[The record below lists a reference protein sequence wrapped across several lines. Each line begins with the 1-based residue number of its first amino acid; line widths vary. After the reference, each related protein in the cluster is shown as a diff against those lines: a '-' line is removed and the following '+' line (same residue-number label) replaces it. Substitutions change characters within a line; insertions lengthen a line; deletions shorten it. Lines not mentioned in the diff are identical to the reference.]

1 LKSLLAI
8 VVAILMVFTVFLV
21 ITPAVATPNENAN
34 DKAKE
39 NAQVSIPANAKK
51 IAPGIYHLGFAI
63 DEGKVVEGIMAFH
76 HRPGHSGGPGGSEG
90 TSDTEPTGDR
100 NCYSLFAKDSK
111 WKEVEPWSLN
121 PSNSEGLSDS
131 FLLGN
136 LQSNIQKW
144 EDESA
149 TNILGIGAK
158 TSDILVADTISPDG
172 VNEVYFGDIAD
183 SNSIAVTI
191 VWGIFGGPP
200 FNRILVEWDQVYD
213 DVTFDWS
220 STGEADKMDFE
231 NISAHEMGH
240 SLGLTHP
247 DNTCTAETMYAFA
260 DEGEMNKRTLEI
272 GDITGINKLY

>member
-1 LKSLLAI
+1 MKSLLAI

-21 ITPAVATPNENAN
+21 ITPAVATPNENAS

-76 HRPGHSGGPGGSEG
+76 HRPGHSGGPGGSGG
-90 TSDTEPTGDR
+90 TSDTEPTGDSR
-100 NCYSLFAKDSK
+100 CYSLFAKGSK
-111 WKEVEPWSLN
+111 WKGVEPWLLN
-121 PSNSEGLSDS
+121 PSNIEGLSDS
-131 FLLGN
+131 FLLDN

-149 TNILGIGAK
+149 TNILGEGAI
-158 TSDILVADTISPDG
+158 TSAILVADTISPDG
-172 VNEVYFGDIAD
+172 ENEVYFGDIAD
-183 SNSIAVTI
+183 PNSIAVTI

-200 FNRILVEWDQVYD
+200 GNRILVEWDQVYD

-220 STGEADKMDFE
+220 STGVAEKMDFE
-231 NISAHEMGH
+231 NISTHEMGH
-240 SLGLTHP
+240 SLGLSHP
-247 DNTCTAETMYAFA
+247 DNTCTVETMYAFA
-260 DEGEMNKRTLEI
+260 GEGETNKRTLEN
-272 GDITGINKLY
+272 GDVTGINKLY

>member
-1 LKSLLAI
+1 MLSA
-8 VVAILMVFTVFLV
+8 VFLV
-21 ITPAVATPNENAN
+21 FTPAVASPNENAS

-76 HRPGHSGGPGGSEG
+76 HRPGHSGGPGGSGG
-90 TSDTEPTGDR
+90 TSDTEPTGNS
-100 NCYSLFAKDSK
+100 NCYSLFAKGAK
-111 WKEVEPWSLN
+111 WKGVESWYLN

-149 TNILGIGAK
+149 TNILGDGAI
-158 TSDILVADTISPDG
+158 TSVILVADTISPDG

-183 SNSIAVTI
+183 PDSIAVTI
-191 VWGIFGGPP
+191 VWGIFSGPP
-200 FNRILVEWDQVYD
+200 NNRILVEWDQVYD

-220 STGEADKMDFE
+220 SNGEADKMDFE
-231 NISAHEMGH
+231 NISTHEMGH
-240 SLGLTHP
+240 SLGLSHP
-247 DNTCTAETMYAFA
+247 DNTCTVETMYAFA
-260 DEGEMNKRTLEI
+260 GEGETNKRTLEI
-272 GDITGINKLY
+272 GDKTGINKLY

>member
-21 ITPAVATPNENAN
+21 ITPAVATPNENAS

-51 IAPGIYHLGFAI
+51 IAQGIYHLGFAI

-76 HRPGHSGGPGGSEG
+76 HRPGHSGGPGGSGG
-90 TSDTEPTGDR
+90 TSDTEPTGDSR
-100 NCYSLFAKDSK
+100 CYSLFAKGSK
-111 WKEVEPWSLN
+111 WKGVEPWLLN
-121 PSNSEGLSDS
+121 PSNIEGLSDS
-131 FLLGN
+131 FLLDN

-149 TNILGIGAK
+149 TNILGEGAI
-158 TSDILVADTISPDG
+158 TSAILVADTISPDG
-172 VNEVYFGDIAD
+172 ENEVYFGDIAD
-183 SNSIAVTI
+183 PNSIAVTI

-200 FNRILVEWDQVYD
+200 GNRILVEWDQVYD

-220 STGEADKMDFE
+220 STGVAEKMDFE
-231 NISAHEMGH
+231 NISTHEMGH
-240 SLGLTHP
+240 SLGLSHP
-247 DNTCTAETMYAFA
+247 DNTCTVETMYAFA
-260 DEGEMNKRTLEI
+260 GEGETNKRTLEN
-272 GDITGINKLY
+272 GDVTGINKLY